1 MSGRE
6 NQRARTYAAL
16 VDAAGRLLHDG
27 RPPSMPDAAE
37 LALVSVATAYRYF
50 RTAEE
55 LWEEAALFDARRIF
69 DPDEAEAAIRA
80 AGSDVE
86 ARLTVAVERS
96 AWPLVD
102 RELEIRRM
110 IKVGLDRWFATQSRP
125 PEERPRRPGIRMRQI
140 AAVLEPLRGTFE
152 DGQVDAISEALALVF
167 GSEAMIALL
176 DAVQLS
182 PEAAKER
189 QLTAARW
196 VLRGA
201 LAEIGGA
208 VVT

>member
-16 VDAAGRLLHDG
+16 VDAAGRLLNDG
-27 RPPSMPDAAE
+27 RPPSMPAAAE

-55 LWEEAALFDARRIF
+55 LWEEAALFDARRVF

-86 ARLTVAVERS
+86 ARLVVAVQRS
-96 AWPLVD
+96 AWPLFD

-140 AAVLEPLRGTFE
+140 EALVEPLRGTAE
-152 DGQVDAISEALALVF
+152 DGQVDAIAEGLALVF
-167 GSEAMIALL
+167 GSEAMFALL

-201 LAEIGGA
+201 LAEIRGA
-208 VVT
+208 DA